1 MENKCAF
8 KIADIHEFI
17 KTLPDNS
24 IDFIYTNP
32 PFATTAKKWDKPL
45 RWDELWIEIDRVL
58 KPHGV
63 VALHSAIPFTYDLIA
78 VRKPKYNYNWVKKN
92 PTNFFLAKKQPLRKM
107 EEILIYYKGQ
117 HTYNPQMEGDE
128 VVKAWTRPVSKTNK
142 NETYYGKQVATES
155 KERVGRYPT
164 TYLGEFKRVTQK
176 TSPKSVPKEIEEKMI
191 KTYSNENDLILDMTC
206 CDRQLGELAV
216 SLKRNYIG
224 VDISNE
230 FLKL

>member
-1 MENKCAF
+1 MEPKCAF

-45 RWDELWIEIDRVL
+45 RWDELWLEIDRVL
-58 KPHGV
+58 KPKGV
-63 VALHSAIPFTYDLIA
+63 VALHASIPFTYDLIIS
-78 VRKPKYNYNWVKKN
+78 RKPNYNYNWIKKS
-92 PTNFFLAKKQPLRKM
+92 PTNFFHAKRQPLRKM
-107 EEILIYYKGQ
+107 EEILIYYNGQ
-117 HTYNPQMEGDE
+117 HTYNPQMEGNE
-128 VVKAWTRPVSKTNK
+128 ARKQKRKNPSKDPNNVYYTTAHK
-142 NETYYGKQVATES
+142 PYETSHVGK
-155 KERVGRYPT
+155 YPT
-164 TYLGEFKRVTQK
+164 TYLGEFKKIAQK